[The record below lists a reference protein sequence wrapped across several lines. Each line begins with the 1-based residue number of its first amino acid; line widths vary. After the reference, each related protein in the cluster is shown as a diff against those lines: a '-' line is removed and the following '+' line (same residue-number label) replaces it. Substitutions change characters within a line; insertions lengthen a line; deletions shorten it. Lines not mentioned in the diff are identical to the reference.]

1 MNETRKKHTW
11 KKDDEIEALH
21 NLKYNIQYSRNEWHP
36 YYDIRETQKRKKTH
50 NWINENKST
59 DVSER

>member
-1 MNETRKKHTW
+1 MKQEKKHTW

-36 YYDIRETQKRKKTH
+36 YYDIREIQKRKKHIT
-50 NWINENKST
+50 KSMRT
-59 DVSER
+59 NLLT